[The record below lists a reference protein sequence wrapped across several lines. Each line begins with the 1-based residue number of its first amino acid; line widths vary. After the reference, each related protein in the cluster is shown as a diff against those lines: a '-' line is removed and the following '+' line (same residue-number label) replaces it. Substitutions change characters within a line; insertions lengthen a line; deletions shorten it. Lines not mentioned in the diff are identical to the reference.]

1 MKRGLVI
8 LVLLLSASFSM
19 AVNFPRTMFVENNL
33 GRTLSKLNLET
44 GAIENDVLEL
54 GQVPNQILAYRDQL
68 YVLNS
73 VPPELMVIDPVTV
86 QVTKKIALPEGSN
99 PYAMALAGKN
109 KMYVSLLMGDAVA
122 VVDLESQQ
130 VVKQIPVGSA
140 PEGIL
145 IDNNTALVANTGG
158 YPEYV
163 SSSVSVIDVTTD
175 SVTLN
180 IPVPTNPQVIQWGP
194 DYNYYILCSG
204 KWGEGAG
211 KLVVLNMFA
220 PPSYTPALVDTIAIG
235 GYPGDL
241 AILANG
247 QAYMADWGDENNG
260 FLYKADI
267 YAKNVL
273 AGPGNP
279 VRVGKGAMRLF
290 LDKPTGDVYV
300 SNFADD
306 TVQRLDTSADTVTA
320 TFPFGDGA
328 QAMAIVEPIGES
340 DPWADEVVAFHPG
353 SSWSQFGYS
362 FFPENVLGPPDPN
375 SAINEYFGAQ
385 SEEEVLS
392 LGSGGEI
399 TLKFSDNVIVDGPG
413 VDFLVF
419 ENVFINAWTNQPFME
434 AGIVSVSQDG
444 EHFVQ
449 FPYDTTSHAGLA
461 GVTPVKSTQHP
472 TNPDSS
478 GADGFDLADLGL
490 QWIRYVRITDM
501 GDLWQEGP
509 YNGDFDL
516 DAIVAVNSAAEEPT
530 LVADKEEDVPEDFTL
545 LQNYPNPFNP
555 ETKIAFNLAKSSSV
569 ELAVYSISGQLVKR
583 LVSQSL
589 PGGRYAFV
597 WDGKNEFGRNAASG
611 IYLARLKA
619 GNVQKSIKM
628 SLVR

>member
-1 MKRGLVI
+1 MRKSIVVL
-8 LVLLLSASFSM
+8 LVLLLASFSM
-19 AVNFPRTMFVENNL
+19 AADFPRTMFVENNL
-33 GRTLSKLNLET
+33 GRTLSKMNMET
-44 GAIENDVLEL
+44 GAIENNVLEL

-86 QVTKKIALPEGSN
+86 QVTKSIALPEGSN
-99 PYAMALAGKN
+99 PYAMALVGKN
-109 KMYVSLLMGDAVA
+109 KMYVSLLMADAVA
-122 VVDLESQQ
+122 VVDLQSGTVE
-130 VVKQIPVGSA
+130 KQIPVGAA
-140 PEGIL
+140 PQGIL
-145 IDNNTALVANTGG
+145 VDNNTALVANTGG
-158 YPEYV
+158 YPDYAN
-163 SSSVSVIDVTTD
+163 SSVSVIDVAAD
-175 SVTLN
+175 SVTQTLN
-180 IPVPTNPQVIQWGP
+180 VPTNPQVIKWGP

-220 PPSYTPALVDTIAIG
+220 PPSYTPAIVDTISIG

-241 AILANG
+241 AVLANG
-247 QAYMADWGDENNG
+247 KAYLADWGDENNG
-260 FLYKADI
+260 FLYKVDI
-267 YAKNVL
+267 FTKNIL
-273 AGPGNP
+273 AGPENP

-290 LDKPTGDVYV
+290 LDKPTGDLYV

-328 QAMAIVEPIGES
+328 QDMAIVEPMGES
-340 DPWADEVVAFHPG
+340 DPWADEVVSFQPG
-353 SSWSQFGYS
+353 SPWSQFGYA

-375 SAINEYFGAQ
+375 SAINEYFASG

-392 LGSGGEI
+392 LGDGGEI

-444 EHFVQ
+444 ENFVQ
-449 FPYDTTSHAGLA
+449 FPYDTTSHTGLA

-490 QWIRYVRITDM
+490 QWVRYVRITDM
-501 GDLWQEGP
+501 GDIWQEGP

-516 DAIVAVNSAAEEPT
+516 DAVVAVNSAAEEPT
-530 LVADKEEDVPEDFTL
+530 LVADKEEGAPENFTL

-555 ETKIAFNLAKSSSV
+555 ETKIDFHLAHPSAV
-569 ELAVYSISGQLVKR
+569 QLDVYSISGQFVKR
-583 LVSQSL
+583 LVAQKLSAGQ
-589 PGGRYAFV
+589 YEFT
-597 WDGKNEFGRNAASG
+597 WNGKNELGQNAASG
-611 IYLARLKA
+611 IYLAYLQA
-619 GNVQKSIKM
+619 DGTQKSIKM